1 MEKMSKD
8 FRKQCSN
15 PVPNCRTT
23 LCIGSL
29 LTIANSSIIQN
40 FCRIRIPLCLYG
52 ACRTATKSCID
63 NECSFV
69 SQSQS
74 AGSGRSQKQCRSSSR
89 RAAAGN
95 AAPQR
100 SATLSSAKSKLSKR
114 RIPSHNVRG
123 DELVG
128 GKSGGIRRERC
139 LNGERRRQTPLP
151 IHLVIESGD
160 HTPIKKTHLGHSSR
174 LYATLTFQATTEGVY
189 VEPFNCNSAYVAR
202 LSFFPFFF
210 LIPKYFRIDL
220 TRCVFD

>member
-1 MEKMSKD
+1 MIQLSILKHWFWVLKFKFWTFWKVGKKISKQPD
-8 FRKQCSN
+8 V
-15 PVPNCRTT
+15 VPGPAERR
-23 LCIGSL
+23 L
-29 LTIANSSIIQN
+29 
-40 FCRIRIPLCLYG
+40 
-52 ACRTATKSCID
+52 KSCID

-74 AGSGRSQKQCRSSSR
+74 AGSGLSQKQCRSSSR
-89 RAAAGN
+89 RAAAAN

-174 LYATLTFQATTEGVY
+174 LYATLNFQATTEGVY
-189 VEPFNCNSAYVAR
+189 VESFNCNSAYVAR
-202 LSFFPFFF
+202 LSFFLFSF
-210 LIPKYFRIDL
+210 LDKYFRIDL

>member
-1 MEKMSKD
+1 MSKD
-8 FRKQCSN
+8 FCKQCSN
-15 PVPNCRTT
+15 PVPNCRST

-29 LTIANSSIIQN
+29 LTIFANSWIIQIFKFLSN
-40 FCRIRIPLCLYG
+40 YG
-52 ACRTATKSCID
+52 YPCVCMGPAERRLSLASTTSAVLS
-63 NECSFV
+63 V
-69 SQSQS
+69 SLSQQAAVS
-74 AGSGRSQKQCRSSSR
+74 ARSSVEA
-89 RAAAGN
+89 AAAGN

-174 LYATLTFQATTEGVY
+174 LYATAH
-189 VEPFNCNSAYVAR
+189 
-202 LSFFPFFF
+202 FPGYYYGRS
-210 LIPKYFRIDL
+210 LRRSI
-220 TRCVFD
+220 

>member
-1 MEKMSKD
+1 MSKD
-8 FRKQCSN
+8 FCKQCSN

-29 LTIANSSIIQN
+29 LTIANSWIIQN

-74 AGSGRSQKQCRSSSR
+74 AAVSARSTRSSS
-89 RAAAGN
+89 
-95 AAPQR
+95 
-100 SATLSSAKSKLSKR
+100 SAQLRSAKSKLSKR

>member
-1 MEKMSKD
+1 MYW
-8 FRKQCSN
+8 
-15 PVPNCRTT
+15 
-23 LCIGSL
+23 
-29 LTIANSSIIQN
+29 LTIND
-40 FCRIRIPLCLYG
+40 FCEFLNYSDFQIFVELRIPLCLYG
-52 ACRTATKSCID
+52 ACRTATESCID

-74 AGSGRSQKQCRSSSR
+74 AGSGLSQKQCRSSR

-174 LYATLTFQATTEGVY
+174 LYATAH
-189 VEPFNCNSAYVAR
+189 
-202 LSFFPFFF
+202 FPGYYYGRS
-210 LIPKYFRIDL
+210 LRRSI
-220 TRCVFD
+220 

>member
-1 MEKMSKD
+1 MGPAERRLSLA
-8 FRKQCSN
+8 S
-15 PVPNCRTT
+15 TT
-23 LCIGSL
+23 SAVLSVSL
-29 LTIANSSIIQN
+29 SQQA
-40 FCRIRIPLCLYG
+40 
-52 ACRTATKSCID
+52 A
-63 NECSFV
+63 V
-69 SQSQS
+69 S
-74 AGSGRSQKQCRSSSR
+74 ARSSVE
-89 RAAAGN
+89 AAA
-95 AAPQR
+95 AVPPPPTPRLSAQLR

-189 VEPFNCNSAYVAR
+189 VESFNCNSAYVAR
-202 LSFFPFFF
+202 LSFFLFFS
-210 LIPKYFRIDL
+210 
-220 TRCVFD
+220 

>member
-1 MEKMSKD
+1 MGPAERRLSLA
-8 FRKQCSN
+8 S
-15 PVPNCRTT
+15 TT
-23 LCIGSL
+23 SAVLSVSL
-29 LTIANSSIIQN
+29 SQQA
-40 FCRIRIPLCLYG
+40 
-52 ACRTATKSCID
+52 A
-63 NECSFV
+63 V
-69 SQSQS
+69 S
-74 AGSGRSQKQCRSSSR
+74 ARSSVE
-89 RAAAGN
+89 AAAAAAN

-189 VEPFNCNSAYVAR
+189 VEAFNCNSAYVAR
-202 LSFFPFFF
+202 LSFFLF
-210 LIPKYFRIDL
+210 LISTSESI
-220 TRCVFD
+220 